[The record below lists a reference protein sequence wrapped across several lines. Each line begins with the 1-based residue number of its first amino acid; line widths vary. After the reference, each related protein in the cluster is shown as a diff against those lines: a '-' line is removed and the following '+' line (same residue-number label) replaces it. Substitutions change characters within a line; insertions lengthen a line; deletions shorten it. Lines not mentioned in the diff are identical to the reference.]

1 MTSAQFS
8 EHVRVEIER
17 IAKVVKAGNITAE

>member
-1 MTSAQFS
+1 MTPAQFS